1 MGCAECRAGNNR
13 MRFSALLFGL
23 MRISHTHIHT
33 QVNGW
38 LRSLLD
44 IAAARQTNRLWER
57 PLTFI
62 KTKMVC
68 NQLGKNGTHWWSLA
82 RRRLI
87 FTDMR
92 RRHRRR
98 NLLLADDIWIAPQ
111 TTMHT
116 HSHVCVYFLLSAAK
130 GLQLLIL

>member
-1 MGCAECRAGNNR
+1 MTFFVWQRRMPRAENNR
-13 MRFSALLFGL
+13 VRFSAVVILPHTYTESKWLLP
-23 MRISHTHIHT
+23 
-33 QVNGW
+33 
-38 LRSLLD
+38 SLLD

-98 NLLLADDIWIAPQ
+98 NLLSDDIWIAPQ

-116 HSHVCVYFLLSAAK
+116 HTLMCIFCSLPLRAYSYSSCN
-130 GLQLLIL
+130 